1 MPRPWTVLSHAPLE
15 KLQANL
21 WSVESALPKSP
32 IRRRMGIARFA
43 DGRLLFLNAIP
54 LDEPSMKEIEAW
66 GTPAFAMAG
75 NGFHRLDLAAY
86 RVRYPQLKIL
96 APPATV
102 KRVSKITHVDGWLDL
117 LPQDSAVRIEALAG
131 TYEGVCVCT
140 AGGQA
145 TLAFPGDL
153 LANQNPLPGIGGL
166 LARFF
171 GFVGDLR
178 VPRLMKWIGLKDK
191 RALREHLL
199 RLADTP
205 GLQRIFTCHGP
216 VISVDPNGALR
227 RAALAI

>member
-32 IRRRMGIARFA
+32 IRRRMGYVIQE
-43 DGRLLFLNAIP
+43 GGLFPHLT
-54 LDEPSMKEIEAW
+54 EIEAS